1 MNSSNFPAVFEHHC
15 NATLIFQDSA
25 GVKADS
31 LEPWQRP
38 EPAPFMGKSDKNKGK
53 RGPRPS
59 QKKASVAQEPRDK
72 PRSSL
77 LWKLTYAVIVVT
89 IWGGIGLAGMFA
101 FFAQDLPSTAGLFTR
116 GNSQAITLVDVHG
129 KIIARR
135 GRLSG
140 DFVSTADL
148 PAHVS
153 NAVIASEDRRF
164 YSHFGIDPWGLGRAF
179 WVNLQ
184 EGRVVQGGSTITQ
197 QLAKNLFLKPERTMF
212 RKLQEALLALY
223 LEGSL
228 SKEEILSLYLN
239 KVYFGAGADGIDE
252 AARRYFNK
260 PATKLGLVESAMLA
274 GLLKAPS
281 RYSPVN
287 GNDLAWDRTRV
298 VLQTMVETGFIST
311 DVRDD
316 ALHTRPKLAPGL
328 FGKGSQYFSDWVD
341 AQLDDLVGHA
351 TPEIIVET
359 TLDMNL
365 QRQAEEAALRALAE
379 PGREGLQVALIAMT
393 PDGAVR
399 AMVGGKEHGHTYF
412 NRATSAKR
420 QPGSAFKPFVYLAAL
435 EAGLSPNSIVVDEP
449 VTYRGWTP
457 ANFKSGYAGEMTLTH
472 ALANS
477 INTVAVQL
485 CLRETPETVVDVAQ
499 RLGIT
504 SDLAAVPSLALGTS
518 EVTLA
523 ELVSAYAPFASGG
536 VGAMTYGVKRIRTPD
551 GALLYE
557 RSGSGMG
564 RVVDP
569 VHVGQMNHMLMQSL
583 TSGTGRQAS
592 LGSRPAAG
600 KTGTTQDFKDA
611 WFVGYT
617 RQLVAGVWIGSDS
630 GETMGKAVTG
640 GTLPAQVWKKFML
653 QATAGQPIA
662 PLPGLDRIDSQPEP
676 DAFED
681 ILARILKDSDG
692 NSGQN

>member
-1 MNSSNFPAVFEHHC
+1 
-15 NATLIFQDSA
+15 
-25 GVKADS
+25 
-31 LEPWQRP
+31 
-38 EPAPFMGKSDKNKGK
+38 MGKSDKNKGK
-53 RGPRPS
+53 RGQRPS
-59 QKKASVAQEPRDK
+59 QKKAPVAPPAKEAPG
-72 PRSSL
+72 SSL
-77 LWKLTYAVIVVT
+77 LWKLSYTFLIVV
-89 IWGGIGLAGMFA
+89 IWGVIGVAGMLAYFA
-101 FFAQDLPSTAGLFTR
+101 RDLPSTEGLFTA
-116 GNSQAITLVDVHG
+116 GSSQAITIVDVHG
-129 KIIARR
+129 KVIARR

-148 PAHVS
+148 PAHVA

-164 YSHFGIDPWGLGRAF
+164 YSHFGIDLWGLGRAF
-179 WVNLQ
+179 WVNMQ

-197 QLAKNLFLKPERTMF
+197 QLAKNLFLKPERTMG
-212 RKLQEALLALY
+212 RKFQEALLALY
-223 LEGSL
+223 LESSL

-287 GNDLAWDRTRV
+287 GNDLAWERARV
-298 VLQTMVETGFIST
+298 VLQTMVETGFISPEI
-311 DVRDD
+311 RDD
-316 ALHTRPKLAPGL
+316 AFHTRPKLAPGL

-341 AQLDDLVGHA
+341 AQLDDLVGHSA
-351 TPEIIVET
+351 PEIIVET
-359 TLDMNL
+359 TLDLDM
-365 QRQAEEAALRALAE
+365 QRQAEEAALRTLSE
-379 PGREGLQVALIAMT
+379 SGHDNLQVALIAMS

-399 AMVGGKEHGHTYF
+399 AMVGGKEHGHTFF

-435 EAGLSPNSIVVDEP
+435 EAGLSPKSIVIDEP

-457 ANFKSGYAGEMTLTH
+457 ANFKSGYAGEMTLTD
-472 ALANS
+472 ALSNS
-477 INTVAVQL
+477 VNTVAVQL
-485 CLRETPETVVDVAQ
+485 CLQETPETVVDVAQ

-504 SDLAAVPSLALGTS
+504 SSLDAVPSIALGTS
-518 EVTLA
+518 EVSLA

-536 VGAMTYGVKRIRTPD
+536 TGAITYGVKRIRTPD

-564 RVVDP
+564 RVVEA
-569 VHVGQMNHMLMQSL
+569 VHVGQMNHMLMQAIR
-583 TSGTGRQAS
+583 SGTGKQAN
-592 LGSRPAAG
+592 LGTRPAAG

-617 RQLVAGVWIGSDS
+617 RQLVTGVWIGADT
-630 GETMGKAVTG
+630 GQTMGKGVTG

-653 QATAGQPIA
+653 QATAGQPIS
-662 PLPGLDRIDSQPEP
+662 PLPGLDRIDEEPAP

-681 ILARILKDSDG
+681 ILARILKDSDES
-692 NSGQN
+692 SGQN

>member
-1 MNSSNFPAVFEHHC
+1 
-15 NATLIFQDSA
+15 
-25 GVKADS
+25 
-31 LEPWQRP
+31 
-38 EPAPFMGKSDKNKGK
+38 MGKSDKNKGK
-53 RGPRPS
+53 RGQRSS
-59 QKKASVAQEPRDK
+59 QKKAPAAPPAKEAPG
-72 PRSSL
+72 SSL
-77 LWKLTYAVIVVT
+77 LWKLTYTFIIVV
-89 IWGGIGLAGMFA
+89 IWGVIGVAGMLAYFA
-101 FFAQDLPSTAGLFTR
+101 RDLPSTEGLFTA
-116 GNSQAITLVDVHG
+116 GSSQSITIVDVHG
-129 KIIARR
+129 KVIARR

-164 YSHFGIDPWGLGRAF
+164 HSHFGIDPWGLGRAF
-179 WVNLQ
+179 WVNMQ

-197 QLAKNLFLKPERTMF
+197 QLAKNLFLKPERTMV
-212 RKLQEALLALY
+212 RKFQEAVLALY
-223 LEGSL
+223 LESSL

-260 PATKLGLVESAMLA
+260 SATKLGLVEAAMLA

-287 GNDLAWDRTRV
+287 GNDLAWERARV
-298 VLQTMVETGFIST
+298 VLHTMVETGVISPEI
-311 DVRDD
+311 RDD

-341 AQLDDLVGHA
+341 AQLDDLVGHTA
-351 TPEIIVET
+351 PEIIVET
-359 TLDMNL
+359 TLDLNI
-365 QRQAEEAALRALAE
+365 QRQAEDAALRALSE
-379 PGREGLQVALIAMT
+379 PGYENLQVALIAMS

-399 AMVGGKEHGHTYF
+399 AMVGGREHGHTFF
-412 NRATSAKR
+412 NRATAAKR

-435 EAGLSPNSIVVDEP
+435 EAGLSPKSIVIDEP

-457 ANFKSGYAGEMTLTH
+457 ANFKSGYAGEITLTD
-472 ALANS
+472 ALSNS
-477 INTVAVQL
+477 VNTVAVQL
-485 CLRETPETVVDVAQ
+485 CLQATPETVVDVAQ

-504 SDLAAVPSLALGTS
+504 SSLDAVPSIALGTS
-518 EVTLA
+518 EVSLA

-536 VGAMTYGVKRIRTPD
+536 IGAITYGVKRIRTPD
-551 GALLYE
+551 GTLLYE

-564 RVVDP
+564 RVVDV
-569 VHVGQMNHMLMQSL
+569 VHVGQMNHMLMQAIR
-583 TSGTGRQAS
+583 SGTGKQAN

-617 RQLVAGVWIGSDS
+617 RQLVAGVWIGADT
-630 GETMGKAVTG
+630 GQTMGKGVTG
-640 GTLPAQVWKKFML
+640 GTLPAQIWKKFML
-653 QATAGQPIA
+653 SATAGQPIS
-662 PLPGLDRIDSQPEP
+662 PLPGLDRMDEQPAP

-681 ILARILKDSDG
+681 ILARILKDSDDT
-692 NSGQN
+692 SGQN

>member
-1 MNSSNFPAVFEHHC
+1 
-15 NATLIFQDSA
+15 
-25 GVKADS
+25 
-31 LEPWQRP
+31 
-38 EPAPFMGKSDKNKGK
+38 MGKSDKNKGK
-53 RGPRPS
+53 RGARPPHKKVPPAPE
-59 QKKASVAQEPRDK
+59 QKSRSG
-72 PRSSL
+72 SSL
-77 LWKLTYAVIVVT
+77 LWKLSYTFIVVT
-89 IWGGIGLAGMFA
+89 IWSVIGLAGMLA
-101 FFAQDLPSTAGLFTR
+101 YFAQDLPSTDGLFTR
-116 GNSQAITLVDVHG
+116 GQSQAITLVDVHG

-148 PAHVS
+148 PSHVA

-179 WVNLQ
+179 WVNMQ

-212 RKLQEALLALY
+212 RKLQEALLAFY
-223 LEGSL
+223 LEASL

-287 GNDLAWDRTRV
+287 GNDLAWERARV
-298 VLQTMVETGFIST
+298 VLQTMVETGFIT
-311 DVRDD
+311 AEARDD

-351 TPEIIVET
+351 EPEIIVET
-359 TLDMNL
+359 TLDLDM

-379 PGREGLQVALIAMT
+379 PGREGLQVALIAMS

-399 AMVGGKEHGHTYF
+399 AMVGGKEHGHSFF
-412 NRATSAKR
+412 NRATAAKR

-435 EAGLSPNSIVVDEP
+435 EAGLSPNSMVIDEP
-449 VTYRGWTP
+449 VTYRGWSP
-457 ANFKSGYAGEMTLTH
+457 ANFKSGFAGEITLTD

-477 INTVAVQL
+477 VNTVAVQL
-485 CLRETPETVVDVAQ
+485 CLQETPETVVDVAQ

-518 EVTLA
+518 EVSLA
-523 ELVSAYAPFASGG
+523 ELVTAYAPFASGG
-536 VGAMTYGVKRIRTPD
+536 AGAITYGVKRIRTPD
-551 GALLYE
+551 GDLLYE

-569 VHVGQMNHMLMQSL
+569 VHAGQMNYMLMQAMK
-583 TSGTGRQAS
+583 SGTGKQAN
-592 LGSRPAAG
+592 LGNRPAAG

-617 RQLVAGVWIGSDS
+617 RQLVAGVWIGSDT
-630 GETMGKAVTG
+630 GQTMGKGITG

-653 QATAGQPIA
+653 EATARQPIA
-662 PLPGLDRIDSQPEP
+662 PLPGLDRIDEQPAP

-681 ILARILKDSDG
+681 ILARILKDG
-692 NSGQN
+692 EPGQN

>member
-1 MNSSNFPAVFEHHC
+1 
-15 NATLIFQDSA
+15 
-25 GVKADS
+25 
-31 LEPWQRP
+31 
-38 EPAPFMGKSDKNKGK
+38 MGKSDKNKGK
-53 RGPRPS
+53 RGQRSS
-59 QKKASVAQEPRDK
+59 QKKAPAAPPAKEAPG
-72 PRSSL
+72 SSL
-77 LWKLTYAVIVVT
+77 LWKLTYTCIIVV
-89 IWGGIGLAGMFA
+89 IWGVIGVAGMLAYFA
-101 FFAQDLPSTAGLFTR
+101 RDLPSTEGLFTA
-116 GNSQAITLVDVHG
+116 GSSQSITIVDVHG
-129 KIIARR
+129 KVIARR

-164 YSHFGIDPWGLGRAF
+164 HSHFGIDPWGLGRAF
-179 WVNLQ
+179 WVNMQ

-197 QLAKNLFLKPERTMF
+197 QLAKNLFLKPERTMV
-212 RKLQEALLALY
+212 RKFQEAVLALY
-223 LEGSL
+223 LESSL

-260 PATKLGLVESAMLA
+260 SATKLGLVEAAMLA

-287 GNDLAWDRTRV
+287 GNDLAWERARV
-298 VLQTMVETGFIST
+298 VLHTMVETGVISPEI
-311 DVRDD
+311 RDD

-341 AQLDDLVGHA
+341 AQLDDLVGHTA
-351 TPEIIVET
+351 PEIIVET
-359 TLDMNL
+359 TLDLNI
-365 QRQAEEAALRALAE
+365 QRQAEDAALRALSE
-379 PGREGLQVALIAMT
+379 PGYENLQVALIAMS

-399 AMVGGKEHGHTYF
+399 AMVGGREHGHTFF
-412 NRATSAKR
+412 NRATAAKR

-435 EAGLSPNSIVVDEP
+435 EAGLSPQSIVIDEP

-457 ANFKSGYAGEMTLTH
+457 ANFKSGYAGEITLTD
-472 ALANS
+472 ALSNS
-477 INTVAVQL
+477 VNTVAVQL
-485 CLRETPETVVDVAQ
+485 CLQETPETVVDVAQ

-504 SDLAAVPSLALGTS
+504 SSLDAVPSIALGTS
-518 EVTLA
+518 EVSLA

-536 VGAMTYGVKRIRTPD
+536 IGAITYGVKRIRTPD
-551 GALLYE
+551 GTLLYE

-564 RVVDP
+564 RVVDV
-569 VHVGQMNHMLMQSL
+569 VHVGQMNHMLMQAIR
-583 TSGTGRQAS
+583 SGTGKQAN

-617 RQLVAGVWIGSDS
+617 RQLVAGVWIGADT
-630 GETMGKAVTG
+630 GQTMGKGVTG
-640 GTLPAQVWKKFML
+640 GTLPAQIWKKFML
-653 QATAGQPIA
+653 SATAGQPIS
-662 PLPGLDRIDSQPEP
+662 PLPGLDRMDEQPAP

-681 ILARILKDSDG
+681 ILARILKDSDDT
-692 NSGQN
+692 SGQN

>member
-1 MNSSNFPAVFEHHC
+1 
-15 NATLIFQDSA
+15 
-25 GVKADS
+25 
-31 LEPWQRP
+31 
-38 EPAPFMGKSDKNKGK
+38 MGKSDKNKGK
-53 RGPRPS
+53 RGQRSS
-59 QKKASVAQEPRDK
+59 QKKAPAAPPAKEAPG
-72 PRSSL
+72 SSL
-77 LWKLTYAVIVVT
+77 LWKLTYTCIIVV
-89 IWGGIGLAGMFA
+89 IWGVIGVAGMLAYFA
-101 FFAQDLPSTAGLFTR
+101 RDLPSTEGLFTA
-116 GNSQAITLVDVHG
+116 GSSQSITIVDVHG
-129 KIIARR
+129 KVIARR

-164 YSHFGIDPWGLGRAF
+164 HSHFGIDPWGLGRAF
-179 WVNLQ
+179 WVNMQ

-197 QLAKNLFLKPERTMF
+197 QLAKNLFLKPERTMV
-212 RKLQEALLALY
+212 RKFQEAVLALY
-223 LEGSL
+223 LESSL

-260 PATKLGLVESAMLA
+260 SATKLGLVEAAMLA

-287 GNDLAWDRTRV
+287 GNDLAWERARV
-298 VLQTMVETGFIST
+298 VLHTMVETGVISPEI
-311 DVRDD
+311 RDD

-341 AQLDDLVGHA
+341 AQLDDLVGHTA
-351 TPEIIVET
+351 PEIIVET
-359 TLDMNL
+359 TLDLNI
-365 QRQAEEAALRALAE
+365 QRQAEDAALRALSE
-379 PGREGLQVALIAMT
+379 PGYENLQVALIAMS

-399 AMVGGKEHGHTYF
+399 AMVGGREHGHTFF
-412 NRATSAKR
+412 NRATAAKR

-435 EAGLSPNSIVVDEP
+435 EAGLSPQSIVIDEP

-457 ANFKSGYAGEMTLTH
+457 ANFKSGYAGEITLTD
-472 ALANS
+472 ALSNS
-477 INTVAVQL
+477 VNTVAVQL
-485 CLRETPETVVDVAQ
+485 CLQETPETVVDVAQ

-504 SDLAAVPSLALGTS
+504 SSLDAVPSIALGTS
-518 EVTLA
+518 EVSLA

-536 VGAMTYGVKRIRTPD
+536 IGAITYGVKRIRTPD
-551 GALLYE
+551 GTLLYE

-564 RVVDP
+564 RVVDV
-569 VHVGQMNHMLMQSL
+569 VHVGQMNHMLMQAIR
-583 TSGTGRQAS
+583 SGTGKQAN

-617 RQLVAGVWIGSDS
+617 RQLVAGVWIGADT
-630 GETMGKAVTG
+630 GQTMGKGVTG
-640 GTLPAQVWKKFML
+640 GTLPAQIWKKFML
-653 QATAGQPIA
+653 SATAGQPVS
-662 PLPGLDRIDSQPEP
+662 PLPGLDRMDEQPAP

-681 ILARILKDSDG
+681 ILARILKDSDDT
-692 NSGQN
+692 SGQN

>member
-1 MNSSNFPAVFEHHC
+1 
-15 NATLIFQDSA
+15 
-25 GVKADS
+25 
-31 LEPWQRP
+31 
-38 EPAPFMGKSDKNKGK
+38 MGKSDKNKGK
-53 RGPRPS
+53 RGQRSS
-59 QKKASVAQEPRDK
+59 QKRAPAAPPAKEAPG
-72 PRSSL
+72 SSL
-77 LWKLTYAVIVVT
+77 LWKLTYTCIIVV
-89 IWGGIGLAGMFA
+89 IWGVIGVAGMLAYFA
-101 FFAQDLPSTAGLFTR
+101 RDLPSTEGLFTA
-116 GNSQAITLVDVHG
+116 GSSQSITIVDVHG
-129 KIIARR
+129 KVIARR

-164 YSHFGIDPWGLGRAF
+164 HSHFGIDPWGLGRAF
-179 WVNLQ
+179 WVNMQ

-197 QLAKNLFLKPERTMF
+197 QLAKNLFLKPERTMV
-212 RKLQEALLALY
+212 RKFQEAVLALY
-223 LEGSL
+223 LESSL

-260 PATKLGLVESAMLA
+260 SATKLGLVEAAMLA

-287 GNDLAWDRTRV
+287 GNDLAWERARV
-298 VLQTMVETGFIST
+298 VLHTMVETGVISPEI
-311 DVRDD
+311 RDD

-341 AQLDDLVGHA
+341 AQLDDLVGHTA
-351 TPEIIVET
+351 PEIIVET
-359 TLDMNL
+359 TLDLNI
-365 QRQAEEAALRALAE
+365 QRQAEDAALRALSE
-379 PGREGLQVALIAMT
+379 PGYENLQVALIAMS

-399 AMVGGKEHGHTYF
+399 AMVGGREHGHTFF
-412 NRATSAKR
+412 NRATAAKR

-435 EAGLSPNSIVVDEP
+435 EAGLSPQSIVIDEP

-457 ANFKSGYAGEMTLTH
+457 ANFKSGYAGEITLTD
-472 ALANS
+472 ALSNS
-477 INTVAVQL
+477 VNTVAVQL
-485 CLRETPETVVDVAQ
+485 CLQETPETVVDVAQ

-504 SDLAAVPSLALGTS
+504 SSLDAVPSIALGTS
-518 EVTLA
+518 EVSLA

-536 VGAMTYGVKRIRTPD
+536 IGAITYGVKRIRTPD
-551 GALLYE
+551 GTLLYE

-564 RVVDP
+564 RVVDV
-569 VHVGQMNHMLMQSL
+569 VHVGQMNHMLMQAIR
-583 TSGTGRQAS
+583 SGTGKQAN

-617 RQLVAGVWIGSDS
+617 RQLVAGVWIGADT
-630 GETMGKAVTG
+630 GQTMGKGVTG
-640 GTLPAQVWKKFML
+640 GTLPAQIWKKFML
-653 QATAGQPIA
+653 SATAGQPIS
-662 PLPGLDRIDSQPEP
+662 PLPGLDRMDEQPAP

-681 ILARILKDSDG
+681 ILARILKDSDDT
-692 NSGQN
+692 SGQN

>member
-1 MNSSNFPAVFEHHC
+1 
-15 NATLIFQDSA
+15 
-25 GVKADS
+25 
-31 LEPWQRP
+31 
-38 EPAPFMGKSDKNKGK
+38 MGKSDKNKGK
-53 RGPRPS
+53 RGQRSS
-59 QKKASVAQEPRDK
+59 QKKAPAAPPAKEAPG
-72 PRSSL
+72 SSL
-77 LWKLTYAVIVVT
+77 LWKLSYTFLIVV
-89 IWGGIGLAGMFA
+89 IWGVIGIAGMLAYFA
-101 FFAQDLPSTAGLFTR
+101 RDLPSTEGLFTA
-116 GNSQAITLVDVHG
+116 GSSQAITIVDVHG
-129 KIIARR
+129 KVIARR

-148 PAHVS
+148 PAHVA

-164 YSHFGIDPWGLGRAF
+164 YSHFGIDLWGLGRAF
-179 WVNLQ
+179 WVNMQ

-197 QLAKNLFLKPERTMF
+197 QLAKNLFLKPERTMV
-212 RKLQEALLALY
+212 RKFQEALLALY
-223 LEGSL
+223 LESSL

-287 GNDLAWDRTRV
+287 GNDLAWERARV
-298 VLQTMVETGFIST
+298 VLQTMVETGFISPEI
-311 DVRDD
+311 RDD
-316 ALHTRPKLAPGL
+316 AFHTRPKLAPGL

-341 AQLDDLVGHA
+341 AQLDDLVGHSA
-351 TPEIIVET
+351 PEIIVET
-359 TLDMNL
+359 TLDL
-365 QRQAEEAALRALAE
+365 DIQRQAEEAALRTLSE
-379 PGREGLQVALIAMT
+379 SGHDNLQVALIAMS

-399 AMVGGKEHGHTYF
+399 AMVGGKEHGHTFF
-412 NRATSAKR
+412 NRATAAKR

-435 EAGLSPNSIVVDEP
+435 EAGLSPKSIVIDEP

-457 ANFKSGYAGEMTLTH
+457 ANFKSGYAGEMTLTD
-472 ALANS
+472 ALSNS
-477 INTVAVQL
+477 VNTVAVQL
-485 CLRETPETVVDVAQ
+485 CLQETPETVVDVAQ

-504 SDLAAVPSLALGTS
+504 SSLDAVPSIALGTS
-518 EVTLA
+518 EVSLA

-536 VGAMTYGVKRIRTPD
+536 TGAITYGVKRIRTPD
-551 GALLYE
+551 GVLLYE

-564 RVVDP
+564 RVVDA
-569 VHVGQMNHMLMQSL
+569 VHVGQMNHMLMQAIR
-583 TSGTGRQAS
+583 SGTGKQAN
-592 LGSRPAAG
+592 LGSRPSAG

-617 RQLVAGVWIGSDS
+617 RQLVTGVWIGSDN
-630 GETMGKAVTG
+630 GQTMGKGVTG

-653 QATAGQPIA
+653 QATAGQPIS
-662 PLPGLDRIDSQPEP
+662 PLPGLDRIDEEPAP

-681 ILARILKDSDG
+681 ILARILKDSDES
-692 NSGQN
+692 SGQN

>member
-1 MNSSNFPAVFEHHC
+1 
-15 NATLIFQDSA
+15 
-25 GVKADS
+25 
-31 LEPWQRP
+31 
-38 EPAPFMGKSDKNKGK
+38 MGKSDKKKGK
-53 RGPRPS
+53 RGQKPS
-59 QKKASVAQEPRDK
+59 QKKASAAPSAEETPA
-72 PRSSL
+72 SSL
-77 LWKLTYAVIVVT
+77 LWKFTYTCLIVV
-89 IWGGIGLAGMFA
+89 IWGLIGVAGMLAYFA
-101 FFAQDLPSTAGLFTR
+101 RDLPSTEGLFTS
-116 GNSQAITLVDVHG
+116 GSSQSITLVDVHG
-129 KIIARR
+129 KVIARR

-148 PAHVS
+148 PAHVA

-164 YSHFGIDPWGLGRAF
+164 YSHFGIDLWGLGRAF
-179 WVNLQ
+179 WVNMQ

-197 QLAKNLFLKPERTMF
+197 QLAKNLFLKPERTMV
-212 RKLQEALLALY
+212 RKFQEALLALY
-223 LEGSL
+223 LESSL

-287 GNDLAWDRTRV
+287 GNDLAWERARV
-298 VLQTMVETGFIST
+298 VLQTMVETGFIT
-311 DVRDD
+311 PDIRND

-341 AQLDDLVGHA
+341 AQLDDLVGHSA
-351 TPEIIVET
+351 PEIIVET
-359 TLDMNL
+359 TLDLDM
-365 QRQAEEAALRALAE
+365 QRQAEEAALRTLSE
-379 PGREGLQVALIAMT
+379 SGHDNLQVAFIAMS

-399 AMVGGKEHGHTYF
+399 AMVGGKEHGHTFF
-412 NRATSAKR
+412 NRATAAKR

-435 EAGLSPNSIVVDEP
+435 EAGLSPKSIVIDEP

-457 ANFKSGYAGEMTLTH
+457 ANFKSGHVGEMTLTD
-472 ALANS
+472 ALSNS
-477 INTVAVQL
+477 VNTVAVQL
-485 CLRETPETVVDVAQ
+485 CLQETPEAVVDVAQ

-504 SDLAAVPSLALGTS
+504 SNLEAVPSIALGTS
-518 EVTLA
+518 EVSLA

-536 VGAMTYGVKRIRTPD
+536 AGAITYGVKRIRTPD

-569 VHVGQMNHMLMQSL
+569 VHVGQMNHMLMQAIR
-583 TSGTGRQAS
+583 SGTGKQAN

-617 RQLVAGVWIGSDS
+617 RQLVAGVWIGTDS
-630 GETMGKAVTG
+630 GQTMGKAVTG
-640 GTLPAQVWKKFML
+640 GTLPAQAWKKFML
-653 QATAGQPIA
+653 AATVGQPIA
-662 PLPGLDRIDSQPEP
+662 PLPGLDRIDEEPEP

-681 ILARILKDSDG
+681 ILARILKDSDES
-692 NSGQN
+692 SGQN

>member
-1 MNSSNFPAVFEHHC
+1 
-15 NATLIFQDSA
+15 
-25 GVKADS
+25 
-31 LEPWQRP
+31 
-38 EPAPFMGKSDKNKGK
+38 MGKPDKNKGK
-53 RGPRPS
+53 RGQRPS
-59 QKKASVAQEPRDK
+59 QKKAPAAPPAQEVSG
-72 PRSSL
+72 SSL
-77 LWKLTYAVIVVT
+77 LWKLTYTFLVVV
-89 IWGGIGLAGMFA
+89 IWGVIGVAGMLAYFA
-101 FFAQDLPSTAGLFTR
+101 RDLPSTEGLFTA
-116 GNSQAITLVDVHG
+116 GSSQSIIIVDVHD
-129 KIIARR
+129 KVIARR

-140 DFVSTADL
+140 EFVSTADL
-148 PAHVS
+148 PAHVA

-164 YSHFGIDPWGLGRAF
+164 YSHFGIDLWGLGRAF
-179 WVNLQ
+179 WVNMQ

-197 QLAKNLFLKPERTMF
+197 QLAKNLFLKPERTMV
-212 RKLQEALLALY
+212 RKFQEALLALY
-223 LEGSL
+223 LESSL

-287 GNDLAWDRTRV
+287 GNDLAWDRARV
-298 VLQTMVETGFIST
+298 VLQTMVETGFIT
-311 DVRDD
+311 PEIRND

-341 AQLDDLVGHA
+341 AQLDDLVGHSA
-351 TPEIIVET
+351 PEIIVET
-359 TLDMNL
+359 TLDLDL
-365 QRQAEEAALRALAE
+365 QRRAEEAALRTLSE
-379 PGREGLQVALIAMT
+379 SGHDNLQVALIAMS

-399 AMVGGKEHGHTYF
+399 AMVGGKEHGHTFF
-412 NRATSAKR
+412 NRATAAKR

-435 EAGLSPNSIVVDEP
+435 EAGLSPKSIVIDES

-457 ANFKSGYAGEMTLTH
+457 ANFKPGYAGEMTLTD
-472 ALANS
+472 ALSNS
-477 INTVAVQL
+477 VNSVAVKL
-485 CLRETPETVVDVAQ
+485 CLQETPEKVVNVAQ

-504 SDLAAVPSLALGTS
+504 SGLDAVPSLALGTS
-518 EVTLA
+518 EVSLA

-536 VGAMTYGVKRIRTPD
+536 TGAITYGVKRIRTPD

-564 RVVDP
+564 RVVDA
-569 VHVGQMNHMLMQSL
+569 VHVGQMNHMLMQAIR
-583 TSGTGRQAS
+583 SGTGKQAD
-592 LGSRPAAG
+592 LGTRPAAG
-600 KTGTTQDFKDA
+600 KTGTTQEFKDA

-617 RQLVAGVWIGSDS
+617 RQIVAGVWIGTDS
-630 GETMGKAVTG
+630 GQTMGKSVTG
-640 GTLPAQVWKKFML
+640 GTLPAQVWKRFML
-653 QATAGQPIA
+653 QATAGQPIL
-662 PLPGLDRIDSQPEP
+662 PLPGLDRIDEQPAP

-681 ILARILKDSDG
+681 ILARILKDSDE

>member
-1 MNSSNFPAVFEHHC
+1 
-15 NATLIFQDSA
+15 
-25 GVKADS
+25 
-31 LEPWQRP
+31 
-38 EPAPFMGKSDKNKGK
+38 MGKSDKNKGK
-53 RGPRPS
+53 RGARPS
-59 QKKASVAQEPRDK
+59 QKKAPVAAEAKEK
-72 PRSSL
+72 PGSSL
-77 LWKLTYAVIVVT
+77 LWKFTYTLIIVSIWSVIGV
-89 IWGGIGLAGMFA
+89 AGMLAYFA
-101 FFAQDLPSTAGLFTR
+101 RDLPSTEGLFTR
-116 GNSQAITLVDVHG
+116 GSSQAITLVDIHG
-129 KIIARR
+129 KVIARR

-148 PAHVS
+148 PAHVA

-164 YSHFGIDPWGLGRAF
+164 YSHFGIDLWGLGRAF

-197 QLAKNLFLKPERTMF
+197 QLAKNLFLKPERTMV
-212 RKLQEALLALY
+212 RKFQEALLALY
-223 LEGSL
+223 LESSL

-287 GNDLAWDRTRV
+287 GDDLAWERTRV
-298 VLQTMVETGFIST
+298 VLQTMVETGFISP
-311 DVRDD
+311 DIRDD

-328 FGKGSQYFSDWVD
+328 FGKGSQFFSDWVD
-341 AQLDDLVGHA
+341 AQLDDLVGHSA
-351 TPEIIVET
+351 PEIVVET
-359 TLDMNL
+359 TLDLDM
-365 QRQAEEAALRALAE
+365 QRQAEDAALRTLSAAGGE
-379 PGREGLQVALIAMT
+379 NLQVALIAMS

-399 AMVGGKEHGHTYF
+399 AMVGGKEHGHTFF
-412 NRATSAKR
+412 NRATAAKR

-435 EAGLSPNSIVVDEP
+435 EAGLSPKSVVIDEP

-457 ANFKSGYAGEMTLTH
+457 ANFKSGYAGEMTLTD
-472 ALANS
+472 ALSNS
-477 INTVAVQL
+477 VNTVAVQL
-485 CLRETPETVVDVAQ
+485 CLQETPETVVDVAQ

-504 SDLAAVPSLALGTS
+504 SDLDAVPSLALGTS
-518 EVTLA
+518 EVTLS

-536 VGAMTYGVKRIRTPD
+536 AGAITYGVKRIRTPD
-551 GALLYE
+551 GTLLYE

-564 RVVDP
+564 RVVDV
-569 VHVGQMNHMLMQSL
+569 VHVGQMNHMLMKAIR
-583 TSGTGRQAS
+583 SGTGKQAI

-617 RQLVAGVWIGSDS
+617 RQLVAGVWIGTDS
-630 GETMGKAVTG
+630 GQTMGKGVTG
-640 GTLPAQVWKKFML
+640 GTLPAQIWKKFML
-653 QATAGQPIA
+653 AATAGQPIS
-662 PLPGLDRIDSQPEP
+662 PLPGLDRIDEEPAP

-681 ILARILKDSDG
+681 ILARILKDSDET
-692 NSGQN
+692 SGQN

>member
-1 MNSSNFPAVFEHHC
+1 
-15 NATLIFQDSA
+15 
-25 GVKADS
+25 
-31 LEPWQRP
+31 
-38 EPAPFMGKSDKNKGK
+38 MGKSDKNKGK
-53 RGPRPS
+53 RGQRSS
-59 QKKASVAQEPRDK
+59 QKKAPAAPPAKEAPG
-72 PRSSL
+72 SSL
-77 LWKLTYAVIVVT
+77 LWKLTYTCIIVV
-89 IWGGIGLAGMFA
+89 IWGVIGVAGMLAYFA
-101 FFAQDLPSTAGLFTR
+101 RDLPSTEGLFTA
-116 GNSQAITLVDVHG
+116 GSSQSITIVDVHG
-129 KIIARR
+129 KVIARR

-164 YSHFGIDPWGLGRAF
+164 HSHFGIDPWGLGRAF
-179 WVNLQ
+179 WVNMQ

-197 QLAKNLFLKPERTMF
+197 QLAKNLFLKPERTMV
-212 RKLQEALLALY
+212 RKFQEAVLALY
-223 LEGSL
+223 LESSL

-260 PATKLGLVESAMLA
+260 SATKLGLVEAAMLA

-287 GNDLAWDRTRV
+287 GNDLAWERARV
-298 VLQTMVETGFIST
+298 VLHTMVETGFISPEI
-311 DVRDD
+311 RDD

-341 AQLDDLVGHA
+341 AQLDDLVGHTA
-351 TPEIIVET
+351 PEIIVET
-359 TLDMNL
+359 TLDLNI
-365 QRQAEEAALRALAE
+365 QRQAEDAALRALSE
-379 PGREGLQVALIAMT
+379 PGYENLQVALIAMS

-399 AMVGGKEHGHTYF
+399 AMVGGREHGHTFF
-412 NRATSAKR
+412 NRATAAKR

-435 EAGLSPNSIVVDEP
+435 EAGLSPQSIVIDEP

-457 ANFKSGYAGEMTLTH
+457 ANFKSGYAGEITLTD
-472 ALANS
+472 ALSNS
-477 INTVAVQL
+477 VNTVAVQL
-485 CLRETPETVVDVAQ
+485 CLQETPETVVDVAQ

-504 SDLAAVPSLALGTS
+504 SSLDAVPSIALGTS
-518 EVTLA
+518 EVSLA

-536 VGAMTYGVKRIRTPD
+536 IGAITYGVKRIRTPD
-551 GALLYE
+551 GTLLYE

-564 RVVDP
+564 RVVDV
-569 VHVGQMNHMLMQSL
+569 VHVGQMNHMLMQAIR
-583 TSGTGRQAS
+583 SGTGKQAN

-617 RQLVAGVWIGSDS
+617 RQLVAGVWIGADT
-630 GETMGKAVTG
+630 GQTMGKGVTG
-640 GTLPAQVWKKFML
+640 GTLPAQIWKKFML
-653 QATAGQPIA
+653 SATAGQPIS
-662 PLPGLDRIDSQPEP
+662 PLPGLDRMDEQPAP

-681 ILARILKDSDG
+681 ILARILKDSDDT
-692 NSGQN
+692 SGQN